1 MKRKIGKISL
11 YDFYDCRMIKML
23 IVEDI
28 EIPKAAS
35 CQMMTISPK
44 QAEDEMAGQLDPF
57 PMVFPKIYFLERW
70 WS

>member
-1 MKRKIGKISL
+1 
-11 YDFYDCRMIKML
+11 ML

-57 PMVFPKIYFLERW
+57 PMVFPKIYFLER
-70 WS
+70 